1 VRRRGI
7 GMVALVLGLSLGIGA
22 MLVGLVALVD
32 CSRRSVVVEAE
43 ARDAATP
50 LDAGAEAD
58 AQDPGVDAAPGPVAP
73 PGPMVLL
80 KGGRFKM
87 GSDWKGWGGSSRMVR
102 LPRFRLDVT
111 KVTVAQY
118 RGCVR
123 AGACSPPEGVAIWD
137 PAGVP
142 EVPISG
148 VTWYQADAYCKW
160 AGKEL
165 PTEEQWEFA
174 CAGAGGR
181 DFPWGQGIPNHP
193 WGAPDDLDE
202 RINRSCKT
210 CAVGVHP
217 KGATPDGIQ
226 DMMGLASEWT
236 ASIECPDPLPPGP
249 FDAHRDPK
257 TCTHIYRAIRGGDV
271 GDEEEASHCVVGGR
285 SSELPS
291 YRAIDHVGSY
301 PAPLGFRC
309 AQRVEE
315 TKNPDEKR

>member
-7 GMVALVLGLSLGIGA
+7 GMVGLVLGLSLGIAA
-22 MLVGLVALVD
+22 MLVGLID
-32 CSRRSVVVEAE
+32 CSRRAVLVEA
-43 ARDAATP
+43 AAVDAATP
-50 LDAGAEAD
+50 LDAGAEAG
-58 AQDPGVDAAPGPVAP
+58 AQDPGSEIAPGPVAT

-87 GSDWKGWGGSSRMVR
+87 GSDWKGLGIGSRMVT
-102 LPRFRLDVT
+102 LPSFRFDVT

-118 RGCVR
+118 RGCVH

-137 PAGVP
+137 PAGVSN
-142 EVPISG
+142 VPVSG

-165 PTEEQWEFA
+165 PTKEQWEYA
-174 CAGAGGR
+174 CAGAVGR

-202 RINRSCKT
+202 RINRSCET
-210 CAVGVHP
+210 CPVGVHP

-236 ASIECPDPLPPGP
+236 ASVACPDPPPAGP
-249 FDAHRDPK
+249 FDPFRKP
-257 TCTHIYRAIRGGDV
+257 TCTQTYRAIRGGDA
-271 GDEEEASHCVVGGR
+271 GDEERGSLCVVGRG
-285 SSELPS
+285 SE
-291 YRAIDHVGSY
+291 RAIDHVGSY

-315 TKNPDEKR
+315 TKNPEDKR